1 MSKDPQAPPLPAGD
15 PQRSRIASIAAR
27 LMAEDGIDS
36 FSTAKRKAALSL
48 GLPENARL
56 PDDTEVEAELR
67 LYQRLFQDE
76 EQTER
81 IAYLRQK
88 ALDFMAIVQPFN
100 PYLTGSVLDG
110 TAGRYA
116 EIDLQLFTDSAK
128 DVEIF
133 LLNRQIDYEHSTP
146 RSDRAEAVL
155 TVHDDDQ
162 VMLIA
167 NSGKIIRMPMDTLR
181 LIGRNTQGVRLINLE
196 EHELVAGL
204 SMLARE
210 EEMDEDES
218 DIVDDTGEDTEA

>member
-1 MSKDPQAPPLPAGD
+1 MKGINLADDDEVVG
-15 PQRSRIASIAAR
+15 AAV
-27 LMAEDGIDS
+27 IS
-36 FSTAKRKAALSL
+36 S
-48 GLPENARL
+48 
-56 PDDTEVEAELR
+56 DD
-67 LYQRLFQDE
+67 
-76 EQTER
+76 
-81 IAYLRQK
+81 
-88 ALDFMAIVQPFN
+88 
-100 PYLTGSVLDG
+100 SVLTVTENG
-110 TAGRYA
+110 YGKRTAV
-116 EIDLQLFTDSAK
+116 
-128 DVEIF
+128 VEYRVQTRGGKGVLAIKTSER
-133 LLNRQIDYEHSTP
+133 NGNVVG
-146 RSDRAEAVL
+146 VL